1 MQKKYSIPT
10 YCKLVISQ
18 DPPIFQIM
26 RYNVLINDWI
36 FLEEIYFD
44 EKEVDQAI
52 NELNNDSE
60 KIDYIIE
67 G

>member
-1 MQKKYSIPT
+1 MQKKYSIPA